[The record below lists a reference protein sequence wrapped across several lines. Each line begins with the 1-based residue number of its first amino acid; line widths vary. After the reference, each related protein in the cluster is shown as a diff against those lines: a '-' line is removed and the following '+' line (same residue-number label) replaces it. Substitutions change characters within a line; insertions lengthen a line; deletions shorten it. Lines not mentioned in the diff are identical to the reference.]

1 MRLLLAIAALL
12 LLAAPA
18 RAADP
23 GRWLETGRS
32 TIPFVYYQ
40 GVTSDDRGHFYFD
53 GIFIG
58 LYRADRNL
66 AEQARR
72 DVAMPAGVATTEGYN
87 HIGDITYDRAE
98 GGRVLLPVE
107 CYYPGRPG
115 GDNPCRTG
123 AIGVADPDTLEWR
136 YYVKLDPAEIPKAM
150 WAEVSPD
157 GTLLW
162 TSAGED
168 LLAYSV
174 AEITATRAAPAG
186 AVLRAVRRLPGA
198 VPPTGITGAA
208 FVGERLMLAG
218 QDDTLF
224 QVWSL
229 DLATG
234 ARQLE
239 IERQYFGESEGL
251 DAVVAL
257 GGLLHWIVTPADPQ
271 RRKPT
276 YDQNVLLHF
285 MPATGGPPARPQL
298 RLAIRP
304 RKLVVGRRTRLRV
317 TVTIGTAPV
326 AGARVRAAGR
336 RVFTNA
342 AGVARLT
349 VRRRHP
355 GTMRVSASRAG
366 ATAAVVRLPV
376 AKRR

>member
-1 MRLLLAIAALL
+1 MRALLAVGVLL

-23 GRWLETGRS
+23 GRWVETGRS
-32 TIPFVYYQ
+32 TIPFVYFQ

-53 GIFIG
+53 GIFVG
-58 LYRADRNL
+58 VYRADRNL
-66 AEQARR
+66 AEEARR
-72 DVAMPAGVATTEGYN
+72 DVAIPAGVAPSEGYN

-115 GDNPCRTG
+115 GENPCKTG
-123 AIGVADPDTLEWR
+123 AIGVADPETLEWR
-136 YYVKLDPAEIPKAM
+136 YYVKLDPAEIAKAM

-174 AEITATRAAPAG
+174 AEITAARAAPAG

-198 VPPTGITGAA
+198 VPPTGVTGAA
-208 FVGERLMLAG
+208 FVGERLLLAG

-224 QVWSL
+224 QVWSV
-229 DLATG
+229 DPATG
-234 ARQLE
+234 ARVLE
-239 IERQYFGESEGL
+239 IERHYFGESEGL
-251 DAVVAL
+251 DAVMAL
-257 GGLLHWIVTPADPQ
+257 DGLLHWIVTPADPR

-285 MPATGGPPARPQL
+285 MPASGGPPGRPQL
-298 RLAIRP
+298 RIATRP
-304 RKLVVGRRTRLRV
+304 SKLVVGRRSRLRV
-317 TVTIGTAPV
+317 TVTIGSAPL
-326 AGARVRAAGR
+326 AGVRVRAAGR
-336 RVFTNA
+336 RVLTDA

-355 GTMRVSASRAG
+355 GTMRVSATRAG
-366 ATAAVVRLPV
+366 ATGAVVRLRV
-376 AKRR
+376 ARRG